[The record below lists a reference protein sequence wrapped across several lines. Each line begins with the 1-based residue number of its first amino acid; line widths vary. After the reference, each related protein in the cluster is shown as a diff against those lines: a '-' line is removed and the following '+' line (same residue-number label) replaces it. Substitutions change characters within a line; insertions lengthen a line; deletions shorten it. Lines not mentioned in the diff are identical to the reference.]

1 MGTPLYMDMGCAVQL
16 VNEYAEIHTAGD
28 VLAALKDMEF
38 CYDDLDKED
47 RVAYNMFMDAGRK
60 MFAAKESA

>member
-1 MGTPLYMDMGCAVQL
+1 MGTPLYMDMGCAVRL

-60 MFAAKESA
+60 MFAPKDSV

>member
-1 MGTPLYMDMGCAVQL
+1 MGTPLYMDMACAVRL

-38 CYDDLDKED
+38 CYDDLDRED
-47 RVAYNMFMDAGRK
+47 RVAYRMFMAAGRR
-60 MFAAKESA
+60 MFAPA